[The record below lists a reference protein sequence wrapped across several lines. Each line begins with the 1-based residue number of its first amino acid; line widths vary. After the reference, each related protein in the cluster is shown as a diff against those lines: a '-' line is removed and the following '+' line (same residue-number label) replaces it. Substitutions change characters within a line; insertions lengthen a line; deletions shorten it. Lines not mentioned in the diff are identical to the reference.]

1 MSGLVYFHGDETE
14 KEFLQKCLQQWNL
27 LSNNDAMYKLGSLF
41 SEIQNRVVKL
51 EDAEWEQK

>member
-27 LSNNDAMYKLGSLF
+27 LSDNDAMYKLGSLF

-51 EDAEWEQK
+51 EDAE